1 MLFII
6 QQLLAVVELRSRS
19 MPDPPDTL
27 KHVVGGLSFFHI
39 YRGTGFWQRI
49 RDFTLAYAHRYL
61 PALLASPDAF
71 SLVVSACI
79 QRPLAH
85 RPSDFSIFH
94 FLASFFSSMT
104 QDLRRELVGSRLSAH
119 LDRPQTP

>member
-27 KHVVGGLSFFHI
+27 KHAVGAPVFHI
-39 YRGTGFWQRI
+39 YPGTGLWQRI
-49 RDFTLAYAHRYL
+49 HDFTLAYAHRYL
-61 PALLASPDAF
+61 PALLASPDGF

-79 QRPLAH
+79 QRPLAR
-85 RPSDFSIFH
+85 RPSDFSIFP
-94 FLASFFSSMT
+94 FLVLA
-104 QDLRRELVGSRLSAH
+104 
-119 LDRPQTP
+119 